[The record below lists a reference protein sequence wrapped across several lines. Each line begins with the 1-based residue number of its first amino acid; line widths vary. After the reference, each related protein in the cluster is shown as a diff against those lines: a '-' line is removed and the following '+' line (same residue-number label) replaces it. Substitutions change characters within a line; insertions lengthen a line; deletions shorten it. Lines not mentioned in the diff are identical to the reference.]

1 MLKLNLI
8 ALLSILLLVHSD
20 VPNFTL
26 PMLLAMV
33 CGFSVRLGLDW
44 SNSRISWKNTIIQL
58 IYAVSLSYMGLFAW
72 NDFNIRW
79 NIVYYQFTVS
89 CFSIVVVYEG
99 RKAIELGVKNYFRRL
114 ISNIMA
120 KDDRV

>member
-1 MLKLNLI
+1 MLKTQLI
-8 ALLSILLLVHSD
+8 TLLAIILLVQAD

-26 PMLLAMV
+26 PMLLAMI
-33 CGFSVRLGLDW
+33 CGFAVRLGLDW
-44 SNSRISWKNTIIQL
+44 SNSSITWKNTIIQL

-72 NDFNIRW
+72 VDFKIKW
-79 NIVYYQFTVS
+79 NIVYYQAGVS
-89 CFSIVVVYEG
+89 CFSIVVVSEI
-99 RKAIELGVKNYFRRL
+99 RKAFEVGIKSYFRRL